1 MLPSIRYISITERKE
16 EHVVMKKQ
24 VMMLAISG
32 VLVLNATCDYTFASV
47 TEAADYQ
54 TVVNLADVKTPRLKY
69 ITKASSQLTIS
80 DGTANILCKA
90 SGASGIATRVTI
102 TAKLQQYVNGTWVT
116 VNTFTLD
123 ENSYAGTLS
132 ESCHVSKGY
141 TYRVSATVCVRAGL
155 SGETQQVT
163 SREVKY

>member
-1 MLPSIRYISITERKE
+1 MEKAVTNASLDSLYRYQRKKGGACCYE
-16 EHVVMKKQ
+16 
-24 VMMLAISG
+24 
-32 VLVLNATCDYTFASV
+32 
-47 TEAADYQ
+47 
-54 TVVNLADVKTPRLKY
+54 
-69 ITKASSQLTIS
+69 
-80 DGTANILCKA
+80 KA